1 MVSGSINKD
10 SSGDTKRLVFVTG
23 SSSGIGLGIA
33 EAFAAK
39 GHRVLLH
46 GIEKD
51 FGLAKKLTESHG
63 VECSYVQADISNR
76 DSALP
81 ILKNAFE
88 RFGDINVLVN
98 NAGIQH
104 VSPLEDFSYE
114 KWQAIQNIN
123 LSSVFWITQ
132 MLWAKM
138 KASGYG
144 RVINIA
150 SVHGVRASEYKS
162 AYVAAKHGVLGL
174 TKVLALE
181 GANTGITANAIC
193 PGYVRTPLVEKQ
205 IADQAKAHGLSE
217 KDVVEKVLLKK
228 QPIKDFIDVE
238 AIAQLSLYLT
248 QPFAATVTGASFLLD
263 GGWTSQ

>member
-1 MVSGSINKD
+1 MVP
-10 SSGDTKRLVFVTG
+10 SSTSNDVNYDTKRLVFVTG

-33 EAFAAK
+33 ETFASK

-51 FGLAKKLTESHG
+51 FGLGHKLTEKYG

-76 DSALP
+76 EIALP
-81 ILKNAFE
+81 ILEAAFE
-88 RFGDINVLVN
+88 KFGNVDVLVN

-104 VSPLEDFSYE
+104 VSPLEDFAFE

-123 LSSVFWITQ
+123 LGSVFWISQ
-132 MLWAKM
+132 MLFAKM
-138 KASGYG
+138 KKSGYG
-144 RVINIA
+144 RIINIA

-174 TKVLALE
+174 TKVIALE
-181 GANTGITANAIC
+181 GANTGVTANAIC
-193 PGYVRTPLVEKQ
+193 PGYVKTPLVEKQ
-205 IADQAKAHGLSE
+205 IADQAKAHNLSE

-228 QPIKDFIDVE
+228 QPIKDFVDIE
-238 AIAQLSLYLT
+238 AISQLALYLT
-248 QPFAATVTGASFLLD
+248 QPYASSVTGASFLLD
-263 GGWTSQ
+263 GGWSSQ

>member
-1 MVSGSINKD
+1 MSDNNYND
-10 SSGDTKRLVFVTG
+10 SRNDTKRLVFVTG

-33 EAFAAK
+33 ETFASL

-46 GIEKD
+46 GIEND
-51 FGLAKKLTESHG
+51 FGVAKKLTETYG
-63 VECSYVQADISNR
+63 VECSYVQADLSNR
-76 DSALP
+76 ESAQASVVEA
-81 ILKNAFE
+81 IAT
-88 RFGDINVLVN
+88 FGDIDVLVN

-104 VSPLEDFSYE
+104 VSPIEDFSFE
-114 KWQAIQNIN
+114 KWQAILAIN
-123 LSSVFWITQ
+123 LSSVFWASQ
-132 MLWAKM
+132 MVFSKM
-138 KASGYG
+138 KAKGYG
-144 RVINIA
+144 RIINVS
-150 SVHGVRASEYKS
+150 SVHGLRASEYKA
-162 AYVAAKHGVLGL
+162 AYVAAKHGVVGL

-228 QPIKDFIDVE
+228 QPIKDFVDIE
-238 AIAQLSLYLT
+238 AIAQLAVYLT
-248 QPFAATVTGASFLLD
+248 KPYASTVTGASFVLD